1 MEMAEQ
7 MGRENMFIFGNTVE
21 EIESLRTS
29 GYNPSLYYESLPELQ
44 EAVQQIR
51 SGYFSPFQP
60 DLFTW
65 LMDDII
71 HHDRFCLLADFK
83 SYIECQQKVED
94 TFMVKLF
101 LFIMYNLNNNVCDR
115 LECL

>member
-1 MEMAEQ
+1 MAEQ

-21 EIESLRTS
+21 EIESLRAS